1 METPMRTKLIAFRSR
16 QITST
21 NFVLQCE
28 KMGMATKDPR
38 KYLKMCELTCNKSK
52 IDDRSN

>member
-1 METPMRTKLIAFRSR
+1 MRTKLIAFRSR

-38 KYLKMCELTCNKSK
+38 KYLKMCEITCNKSK